1 VDKDHLL
8 PDTLP
13 SLFSGGIM
21 AAAQTSAASRDVPV
35 TAEIAKRAAN
45 LAWTN
50 LPEDLIERTKQCLLD
65 WFAVTVAGA
74 QEELTDILVREA
86 LEDGARGSASLV
98 GRSETAL
105 PSTAALING
114 AASHALDYDD
124 VNFSMGGH
132 PTVTVVPALL
142 ALGEKRKASGRLF
155 IESFIAGYETS
166 GRVGRLVAPSH
177 YQKGFHVTGT
187 VGSFSATAAAGRML
201 GLTDQQLAVAF
212 GIAATQAA
220 GLKSNFGTMCKPL
233 HAGTASEHGLRAAR
247 LAAKGFT
254 ARGDSLECD
263 QGFASSQSDHLATDA
278 ALGEPPAGWHLR
290 NNLFKYHAACYL
302 THAPIECAKEIRL
315 KSNFPPER
323 VKKIL
328 LRIDSSADKVCN
340 IPHPTTG
347 LEAKFSL
354 RQTVAMALTSVDTA
368 NLDSYNEAVTQEP
381 RIKTLRDK
389 MAIEFKPNWEHSFAE
404 MAIQLDD
411 GTTLEARHDSGI
423 PWADI
428 AKQRHAIET
437 KFDSLVAPVLGTAGT
452 KRLRDTIDRI
462 DGLADVGELARAS
475 VKR

>member
-1 VDKDHLL
+1 MV
-8 PDTLP
+8 
-13 SLFSGGIM
+13 
-21 AAAQTSAASRDVPV
+21 AV
-35 TAEIAKRAAN
+35 TAELAKRATA
-45 LAWTN
+45 LAWRDF
-50 LPEDLIERTKQCLLD
+50 PDDLLERTKQCLLD

-86 LEDGARGSASLV
+86 IEDGAKGPASLV
-98 GRSETAL
+98 GRSETTL

-124 VNFSMGGH
+124 VNFAMHGH

-142 ALGEKRKASGRLF
+142 ALGEQRKASGRLF
-155 IESFIAGYETS
+155 VESFVAGYETA
-166 GRVGRLVAPSH
+166 GRIGRLVEPSH
-177 YQKGFHVTGT
+177 YDRGFHATAT

-201 GLTDQQLAVAF
+201 GLSDTQLAVAF

-263 QGFASSQSDHLATDA
+263 QGFASSQSNHLNTDD
-278 ALGEPPAGWHLR
+278 ALGEPPSGWHLR
-290 NNLFKYHAACYL
+290 NNLFKYHAACYM

-323 VKKIL
+323 VKKIV
-328 LRIDSSADKVCN
+328 LRLDAAADKVCN
-340 IPHPTTG
+340 IANPTTG

-354 RQTVAMALTSVDTA
+354 RQTVAMALTGVNTA
-368 NLDSYNEAVTQEP
+368 SLESYNAAITQEP
-381 RIKTLRDK
+381 RIKALRDK
-389 MAIEFKPNWEHSFAE
+389 VAIDFRTEWPHALAE

-423 PWADI
+423 PWSDV
-428 AKQRHAIET
+428 AKQRNALET
-437 KFDSLVAPVLGTAGT
+437 KFDSLVTPVLGAAGA
-452 KRLRDTIDRI
+452 KRLHDAIDRI
-462 DGLADVGELARAS
+462 DTLADVGDLARAS
-475 VKR
+475 AKA

>member
-1 VDKDHLL
+1 
-8 PDTLP
+8 
-13 SLFSGGIM
+13 M
-21 AAAQTSAASRDVPV
+21 ASPQASDSPRTTPV
-35 TAEIAKRAAN
+35 TAEIARRAAT
-45 LAWTN
+45 LAWQD
-50 LPEDLIERTKQCLLD
+50 LPEDLVERTKQCLLD

-74 QEELTDILVREA
+74 QEELTGILVSEA
-86 LEDGARGSASLV
+86 LEDGARGPATLV
-98 GRSETAL
+98 GRSETVL
-105 PSTAALING
+105 PSAAALING

-124 VNFSMGGH
+124 VNFAMGGH

-142 ALGEKRKASGRLF
+142 ALGEQTRASGRLF
-155 IESFIAGYETS
+155 IESFVAGYETS

-201 GLTDQQLAVAF
+201 GLDDRQLAVAF

-263 QGFASSQSDHLATDA
+263 QGFASSQSNHFAADA
-278 ALGEPPAGWHLR
+278 ALGEPPSGWHLR

-323 VKKIL
+323 VRRIL
-328 LRIDSSADKVCN
+328 LRIDSGSDKVCN

-354 RQTVAMALTSVDTA
+354 RQTIAMALTGVDTA
-368 NLDSYNEAVTQEP
+368 NLDSYNEAVTQDP
-381 RIKTLRDK
+381 RIRALRDK
-389 MAIEFKPNWEHSFAE
+389 VDIDFKPNWAHSLAE

-411 GTTLEARHDSGI
+411 GTTIEAVHDSGI
-423 PWADI
+423 PWADV
-428 AKQRHAIET
+428 AKQRRALET
-437 KFDSLVAPVLGTAGT
+437 KYDSLVPPVLGAAGAR
-452 KRLRDTIDRI
+452 RLHDAIERI
-462 DGLADVGELARAS
+462 DSLADVGELARAS
-475 VKR
+475 ARV

>member
-1 VDKDHLL
+1 MV
-8 PDTLP
+8 
-13 SLFSGGIM
+13 
-21 AAAQTSAASRDVPV
+21 AV
-35 TAEIAKRAAN
+35 TAELAKRATA
-45 LAWTN
+45 LAWRD
-50 LPEDLIERTKQCLLD
+50 LPDDLIERTKQCLLD

-86 LEDGARGSASLV
+86 IEDGAKGPASLV
-98 GRSETAL
+98 GRSETTL

-124 VNFSMGGH
+124 VNFAMHGH

-142 ALGEKRKASGRLF
+142 ALGEQRKASGRLF
-155 IESFIAGYETS
+155 VESFVAGYETA
-166 GRVGRLVAPSH
+166 GRIGRLVEPSH
-177 YQKGFHVTGT
+177 YDRGFHATAT

-201 GLTDQQLAVAF
+201 GLSDTQLAVAF

-247 LAAKGFT
+247 WAAKGFT

-263 QGFASSQSDHLATDA
+263 QGFAASQSNHLNTDD
-278 ALGEPPAGWHLR
+278 ALGEPPSGWHLR
-290 NNLFKYHAACYL
+290 NNLFKYHAACYM

-328 LRIDSSADKVCN
+328 LRLDAAADKVCN
-340 IPHPTTG
+340 IPNPTTA

-354 RQTVAMALTSVDTA
+354 RQTVAMALTGVNTA
-368 NLDSYNEAVTQEP
+368 SLESYSAAITQEP
-381 RIKTLRDK
+381 RIKALRDK
-389 MAIEFKPNWEHSFAE
+389 VAIDFRTAWPHALAE

-411 GTTLEARHDSGI
+411 GTMLEARHDSGI
-423 PWADI
+423 PWTDV
-428 AKQRHAIET
+428 AKQRNALET
-437 KFDSLVAPVLGTAGT
+437 KFDGLVTPVLGAART
-452 KRLRDTIDRI
+452 KRLHDAIDRI
-462 DGLADVGELARAS
+462 DSLDDVGELARAS
-475 VKR
+475 AKN

>member
-1 VDKDHLL
+1 
-8 PDTLP
+8 
-13 SLFSGGIM
+13 M
-21 AAAQTSAASRDVPV
+21 AAVVPV
-35 TAEIAKRAAN
+35 TAEIAKRAAT
-45 LAWTN
+45 LAWQD
-50 LPEDLIERTKQCLLD
+50 LPEDLVERTRQCLLD
-65 WFAVTVAGA
+65 WFAVTIAGA
-74 QEELTDILVREA
+74 QEELTDILVSEA
-86 LEDGARGSASLV
+86 LEDGAKGPATLV
-98 GRSETAL
+98 GRSETVL

-142 ALGEKRKASGRLF
+142 ALGEQMKASGRLF
-155 IESFIAGYETS
+155 IESFVAGYETS
-166 GRVGRLVAPSH
+166 GRVGRLVSPSH

-201 GLTDQQLAVAF
+201 GLSDQQLAVAF

-263 QGFASSQSDHLATDA
+263 QGFASSQSDHLNAEA
-278 ALGEPPAGWHLR
+278 ALGEPPSGWHLR

-315 KSNFPPER
+315 KNNFPPER
-323 VKKIL
+323 VQKIL
-328 LRIDSSADKVCN
+328 LRIDSGADKVCN
-340 IPHPTTG
+340 IPNPTTG

-354 RQTVAMALTSVDTA
+354 RQTVAMALTGVDTA
-368 NLDSYNEAVTQEP
+368 NLESYNEAVTQEP
-381 RIKTLRDK
+381 RIKELRDK
-389 MAIEFKPNWEHSFAE
+389 MVIEFQPHWAHSLAE

-411 GTTLEARHDSGI
+411 GTTIEVTHDSGI
-423 PWADI
+423 PWANLE
-428 AKQRHAIET
+428 KQRRAIET
-437 KFDSLVAPVLGTAGT
+437 KFDSLVTPLLGTAGAR
-452 KRLRDTIDRI
+452 RLHDTIERI
-462 DGLADVGELARAS
+462 DSLTDVGELVRAS
-475 VKR
+475 AKN

>member
-1 VDKDHLL
+1 
-8 PDTLP
+8 
-13 SLFSGGIM
+13 M
-21 AAAQTSAASRDVPV
+21 APVPV
-35 TAEIAKRAAN
+35 TAEIARRATG
-45 LAWTN
+45 LAWTD
-50 LPEDLIERTKQCLLD
+50 LPDDLVERTKQCLID

-74 QEELTDILVREA
+74 QEELTEILVQEA
-86 LEDGARGSASLV
+86 LEDGARGPASLV
-98 GRSETAL
+98 GRSETVL

-142 ALGEKRKASGRLF
+142 ALGEQTRASGRLF
-155 IESFIAGYETS
+155 IESFVAGYETS

-187 VGSFSATAAAGRML
+187 VGSFAATAAAGRML
-201 GLTDQQLAVAF
+201 GLTDAQLAVAF

-247 LAAKGFT
+247 LANRGFT

-263 QGFASSQSDHLATDA
+263 QGFAATQSDHLNCDA
-278 ALGEPPAGWHLR
+278 ALGEPPQGWHLR

-302 THAPIECAKEIRL
+302 THAPIECAREIRL

-323 VKKIL
+323 VRKIM
-328 LRIDSSADKVCN
+328 LRIDSGADKVCN
-340 IPHPTTG
+340 IANPTTG

-354 RQTVAMALTSVDTA
+354 RQTVAMALTGVDTA
-368 NLDSYNEAVTQEP
+368 ALDAYTDAVTREP
-381 RIKTLRDK
+381 RIEALRDK
-389 MAIEFKPNWEHSFAE
+389 MSIEFQPGWSHSLAE

-411 GTTLEARHDSGI
+411 GTTIEATHDSGI
-423 PWADI
+423 PWTDVAR
-428 AKQRHAIET
+428 QRQALET
-437 KFDSLVAPVLGTAGT
+437 KFDSLVTPVLGAAGAR
-452 KRLRDTIDRI
+452 RLHDAIDRL
-462 DGLADVGELARAS
+462 DDMADVGDLVRAATR
-475 VKR
+475 K

>member
-1 VDKDHLL
+1 
-8 PDTLP
+8 
-13 SLFSGGIM
+13 M
-21 AAAQTSAASRDVPV
+21 AAAPSSVASRDIPV
-35 TAEIAKRAAN
+35 TAEIARRAAH
-45 LAWTN
+45 LGWTD
-50 LPEDLIERTKQCLLD
+50 LPDDLVERTKQCLLD

-74 QEELTDILVREA
+74 QEELTDILVEEA
-86 LEDGARGSASLV
+86 LEDGAVGSASLV
-98 GRSETAL
+98 GRTETTL
-105 PSTAALING
+105 PSMAALING
-114 AASHALDYDD
+114 SASHALDYDD
-124 VNFSMGGH
+124 VNFAMGGH

-142 ALGEKRKASGRLF
+142 ALGEQIKASGRLF
-155 IESFIAGYETS
+155 VEAFVAGYETA

-187 VGSFSATAAAGRML
+187 VGSFSATAASGRML
-201 GLTDQQLAVAF
+201 GLDGKQLAIAF

-254 ARGDSLECD
+254 ARCDALECE
-263 QGFASSQSDHLATDA
+263 QGFAFSQSDHLAADA

-323 VKKIL
+323 VSRIL
-328 LRIDSSADKVCN
+328 LRIDSGADKVCN

-354 RQTVAMALTSVDTA
+354 RQTVAMALTGVDTA
-368 NLDSYNEAVTQEP
+368 NLNSYTAAITEEP
-381 RIKTLRDK
+381 LIKSLRDK
-389 MAIEFKPNWEHSFAE
+389 MAIEFKPNWAHSLAE

-411 GTTLEARHDSGI
+411 GTIIEGCHDSGI
-423 PWADI
+423 PWPDL
-428 AKQRHAIET
+428 AKQRAALEA
-437 KFDSLVAPVLGTAGT
+437 KFDSLVSPVLGQSGAN
-452 KRLRDTIDRI
+452 RLRDAINRI
-462 DGLADVGELARAS
+462 DDLTDVGELARAS
-475 VKR
+475 AKR

>member
-1 VDKDHLL
+1 
-8 PDTLP
+8 
-13 SLFSGGIM
+13 M
-21 AAAQTSAASRDVPV
+21 AAVPV
-35 TAEIAKRAAN
+35 TAEIAKRAAT
-45 LAWTN
+45 LAWQD
-50 LPEDLIERTKQCLLD
+50 LPDDLVERTKQCLLD

-74 QEELTDILVREA
+74 QEELTDILVAEA
-86 LEDGARGSASLV
+86 LEDGARGPATLV
-98 GRSETAL
+98 GRSETVL
-105 PSTAALING
+105 PSAATLING

-142 ALGEKRKASGRLF
+142 ALGEQMKASGRLF
-155 IESFIAGYETS
+155 IESFVAGYETS
-166 GRVGRLVAPSH
+166 GRVGRLVSPSH

-201 GLTDQQLAVAF
+201 GLDDRQLAVAF

-263 QGFASSQSDHLATDA
+263 QGFASSQSDHLNAEA
-278 ALGEPPAGWHLR
+278 ALGEPPSGWHLR

-315 KSNFPPER
+315 KNNFPPER
-323 VKKIL
+323 VQKIM
-328 LRIDSSADKVCN
+328 LRIDSGADKVCN
-340 IPHPTTG
+340 IPNPTTG

-354 RQTVAMALTSVDTA
+354 RQTVAMALTGVDTA
-368 NLDSYNEAVTQEP
+368 NLDSYTEAVTQEP
-381 RIKTLRDK
+381 RIKGLRDK
-389 MAIEFKPNWEHSFAE
+389 MAIEFQPHWSHSLAE

-411 GTTLEARHDSGI
+411 GTTIEVTHDSGI
-423 PWADI
+423 PWADLQ
-428 AKQRHAIET
+428 KQRQAIET
-437 KFDSLVAPVLGTAGT
+437 KFDSLVTPLLGASGAR
-452 KRLRDTIDRI
+452 RLHDAIEHIDS
-462 DGLADVGELARAS
+462 LTDVGELVRAS
-475 VKR
+475 ARN

>member
-1 VDKDHLL
+1 
-8 PDTLP
+8 
-13 SLFSGGIM
+13 M
-21 AAAQTSAASRDVPV
+21 AAVAV
-35 TAEIAKRAAN
+35 TAEIAKRAAAM
-45 LAWTN
+45 AWRD
-50 LPEDLIERTKQCLLD
+50 LPDDLVERTKQCLID
-65 WFAVTVAGA
+65 WFAVTVPGA
-74 QEELTDILVREA
+74 QDELTDILVREA
-86 LEDGARGSASLV
+86 LEDGAVGRASLV
-98 GRSETAL
+98 GRTEKVL

-124 VNFSMGGH
+124 VNFAMGGH

-142 ALGEKRKASGRLF
+142 ALGEQTKASGRLF

-177 YQKGFHVTGT
+177 YNKGFHVTGT

-201 GLTDQQLAVAF
+201 GLSEEQLAVAF

-247 LAAKGFT
+247 LAQKGFT

-263 QGFASSQSDHLATDA
+263 QGFASSQSDHLEVES
-278 ALGEPPAGWHLR
+278 ALGEPPQGWHLR

-302 THAPIECAKEIRL
+302 THAPIECAKEIRQ

-323 VKKIL
+323 VRKIV
-328 LRIDSSADKVCN
+328 LRIDQGADKVCN

-354 RQTVAMALTSVDTA
+354 RQTVAMALTGVDTA
-368 NLDSYNEAVTQEP
+368 NLDSYTAAVTQEP
-381 RIKTLRDK
+381 RIRALREK
-389 MAIEFKPNWEHSFAE
+389 MSIGFKPGWQKSVSE

-411 GTTLEARHDSGI
+411 GTTIEATHDSGV
-423 PWADI
+423 PWADV
-428 AKQRHAIET
+428 AKQRRALET
-437 KFDSLVAPVLGTAGT
+437 KFDSLVTPVLGAAGAR
-452 KRLRDTIDRI
+452 RLHETIDRI
-462 DGLADVGELARAS
+462 DSLADVGELARAAT
-475 VKR
+475 KA

>member
-1 VDKDHLL
+1 
-8 PDTLP
+8 
-13 SLFSGGIM
+13 M
-21 AAAQTSAASRDVPV
+21 AAVPV
-35 TAEIAKRAAN
+35 TAEIAQRAAA
-45 LAWTN
+45 LAWQD
-50 LPEDLIERTKQCLLD
+50 LPDDLVERTKQCLLD
-65 WFAVTVAGA
+65 WFAVTMAGA
-74 QEELTDILVREA
+74 QEDLTGILVSEA
-86 LEDGARGSASLV
+86 LEDGARGPATLV
-98 GRSETAL
+98 GRSETVL

-142 ALGEKRKASGRLF
+142 ALGEQTKASGRLF
-155 IESFIAGYETS
+155 IESFVAGYETS
-166 GRVGRLVAPSH
+166 GRVGRLVSPSH

-201 GLTDQQLAVAF
+201 GLDARQLAVAF

-263 QGFASSQSDHLATDA
+263 QGFASSQSDHLNAEA
-278 ALGEPPAGWHLR
+278 ALGEPPSGWHLR

-315 KSNFPPER
+315 KNNFPPER
-323 VKKIL
+323 VRKIL
-328 LRIDSSADKVCN
+328 LRIDSGADKVCN
-340 IPHPTTG
+340 IPNPTTG

-354 RQTVAMALTSVDTA
+354 RQTVAMALTGVDTA
-368 NLDSYNEAVTQEP
+368 NLDSYTEAVTREP
-381 RIKTLRDK
+381 RIKDLRDK
-389 MAIEFKPNWEHSFAE
+389 MAIEFQPHWSHSLAE

-411 GTTLEARHDSGI
+411 GTTIEVKHDAGI
-423 PWADI
+423 PWADLE
-428 AKQRHAIET
+428 KQREAIET
-437 KFDSLVAPVLGTAGT
+437 KYDSLVTPLLGAAGAR
-452 KRLRDTIDRI
+452 RLHDVIERI
-462 DGLADVGELARAS
+462 DSLTDVGELVRAS
-475 VKR
+475 AKK